1 MQKIILYISIA
12 LLTLVNSVVAQEKT
26 FEQKAKE
33 IAIQIKTIAEEE
45 KRALKA
51 EVEALDKAVELGKMT
66 KEEAKTSKAKI
77 AEERAKNIETKIAEQ
92 EKALRDLVNGNVN
105 EEESNDGL
113 KENRF
118 VISKDSLKKNSFTID
133 GSFKSKNFDKN
144 KSENRT
150 TSQAVIA
157 TGSNNLVTND
167 MIANSQFGYGRS
179 VFWEWGVT
187 WNTRLSNNSNL
198 LHLKYGAGFVYNQLH
213 ATNNRVFADINS
225 QTVLVDAGVETK
237 ANRTYFKNVYFVVPM
252 HLEFDFSKSKIVD
265 DKKVFKSHTGA
276 RFGIGGFVGVN
287 TNSKQFIEYEQN
299 GYKFKEL
306 QKGDFNVNDFTYG
319 LSTYIGYRA
328 TSLYLKYDLNPI
340 FKNNPVD
347 QNNISLGIRFDW
359 N

>member
-12 LLTLVNSVVAQEKT
+12 LLTLVNKVCAQEKT

-33 IAIQIKTIAEEE
+33 IAVQIKTIAEEE
-45 KRALKA
+45 KRALKG

-66 KEEAKTSKAKI
+66 KEEAATSKAKI

-92 EKALRDLVNGNVN
+92 EKALLDLVNENVTL
-105 EEESNDGL
+105 EESN
-113 KENRF
+113 
-118 VISKDSLKKNSFTID
+118 DSLKKNSF
-133 GSFKSKNFDKN
+133 GFKIKILDKN

-157 TGSNNLVTND
+157 TGFNNLVTND
-167 MIANSQFGYGRS
+167 MVANSQFGYGRS
-179 VFWEWGVT
+179 VFFELGVT

-198 LHLKYGAGFVYNQLH
+198 LHLKYGVGFVYNQLH
-213 ATNNRVFADINS
+213 ATNNRVFADINN
-225 QTVLVDAGVETK
+225 QTILVDARVETK
-237 ANRTYFKNVYFVVPM
+237 ANRTYFKNVYFVVPL
-252 HLEFDFSKSKIVD
+252 HLEFDFSKTKVVD

-306 QKGDFNVNDFTYG
+306 QKGDFNVNYFTYG
-319 LSTYIGYRA
+319 VSTYIGYRA